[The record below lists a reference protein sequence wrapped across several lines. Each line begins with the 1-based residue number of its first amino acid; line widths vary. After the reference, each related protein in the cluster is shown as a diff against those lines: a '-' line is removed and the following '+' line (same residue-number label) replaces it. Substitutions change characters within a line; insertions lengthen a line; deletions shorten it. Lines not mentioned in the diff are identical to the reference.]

1 MHEQGHIRISD
12 PFNSFIKLVVER
24 GSVEVM
30 QWMLQN
36 GYTMSA
42 ELCLVAVQNG
52 RLVMLQWLRQ
62 QGCPW
67 DKAACRGEAG
77 NIGILEWIDAQV

>member
-1 MHEQGHIRISD
+1 MLSSESRD

-67 DKAACRGEAG
+67 DKASCRRKAEGK
-77 NIGILEWIDAQV
+77 IGGMPEWIDAQV